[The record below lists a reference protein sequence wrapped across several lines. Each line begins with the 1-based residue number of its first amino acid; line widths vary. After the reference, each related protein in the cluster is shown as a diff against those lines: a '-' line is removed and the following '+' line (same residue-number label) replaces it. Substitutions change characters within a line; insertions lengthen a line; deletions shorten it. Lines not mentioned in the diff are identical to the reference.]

1 MLLCAHPSRTHQRS
15 LGLSVIHLGYAS
27 TSTVDQIAGFEAQKA
42 ELIAAG
48 CDAHLFVEQISSVE
62 ATRPQLTRLLD
73 QLRLGDVVV
82 VTKLDRLAR
91 SMRDL
96 INIVDRIEAAGSSL
110 RILAMNLDTS
120 TATGKLMLNVLGSV
134 ATFEREMM
142 LERQKVGIARAK
154 AGDKYKG
161 RAKTAMAKADEA
173 VALLQAGVKPAV
185 AARQLGIARSSL
197 YRIMDERGVSR
208 GPVKYLVAAAV

>member
-1 MLLCAHPSRTHQRS
+1 MVT
-15 LGLSVIHLGYAS
+15 GLMVVGGCRAVIS
-27 TSTVDQIAGFEAQKA
+27 TIDQIAGFEAQKT
-42 ELIAAG
+42 ELVAAG
-48 CDAHLFVEQISSVE
+48 CDTRLFVEQISSVE

-73 QLRLGDVVV
+73 QLRPGDVVV

-96 INIVDRIEAAGSSL
+96 ISIVDRIEAAGSSL

-134 ATFEREMM
+134 ATFERDMM
-142 LERQKVGIARAK
+142 LERQKVGIAQAK
-154 AGDKYKG
+154 QDGKYKG
-161 RAKTAMAKADEA
+161 RAPTAMAKADEA

-185 AARQLGIARSSL
+185 AARHLGIARSSL
-197 YRIMDERGVSR
+197 YRIMDERGLSR
-208 GPVKYLVAAAV
+208 GPVKYVVAAA